1 MTAPKCE
8 ERGLGF
14 FFGER
19 DRQTRL
25 SRFVRVSSFSLSLW
39 IFPRERCRIYHWR
52 IIINLSLPLE
62 SMSVIARCATFVAT
76 KTSLKQ
82 QFAVNNRSSATKIV
96 RYAIKERKRWERLY
110 IWSFRAFATKC
121 FSLLFGSFT
130 CTENGGNTTSYYCC
144 SLFALERL
152 PLTTTTMIII
162 IVIIVTPIRRILTRL
177 FPLLCARVNRE

>member
-1 MTAPKCE
+1 MTAPQCE

-25 SRFVRVSSFSLSLW
+25 SRFVFVSLLFLSLW
-39 IFPRERCRIYHWR
+39 IFPWGVEFTTDAHHHQS
-52 IIINLSLPLE
+52 LSLPLE

-110 IWSFRAFATKC
+110 IWSFRAFATKVFLC
-121 FSLLFGSFT
+121 FLGVWIAQKMAGKRLRTTAALFFLSKDYLWRRRRRFSSSSSSL
-130 CTENGGNTTSYYCC
+130 
-144 SLFALERL
+144 
-152 PLTTTTMIII
+152 
-162 IVIIVTPIRRILTRL
+162 RRYD
-177 FPLLCARVNRE
+177 EY

>member
-8 ERGLGF
+8 ERGVGF

-25 SRFVRVSSFSLSLW
+25 SRFVRASLLFLSLSEFSLEVSNLLT
-39 IFPRERCRIYHWR
+39 R
-52 IIINLSLPLE
+52 IIIINLSLSLPLE

-96 RYAIKERKRWERLY
+96 RYAIKERKRCERLY
-110 IWSFRAFATKC
+110 IWSFRAFATKVFLC
-121 FSLLFGSFT
+121 VLGVWIAQKMA
-130 CTENGGNTTSYYCC
+130 GK
-144 SLFALERL
+144 RL
-152 PLTTTTMIII
+152 RTTTALFFLSKDYYLW
-162 IVIIVTPIRRILTRL
+162 RRRRRFSSSSSSLR
-177 FPLLCARVNRE
+177 RYDEY

>member
-25 SRFVRVSSFSLSLW
+25 SRFVCASLLFLSLSEFSLEVSNL
-39 IFPRERCRIYHWR
+39 PLTR
-52 IIINLSLPLE
+52 IIIINLSLSLPLE

-96 RYAIKERKRWERLY
+96 RYAIKERKR
-110 IWSFRAFATKC
+110 
-121 FSLLFGSFT
+121 
-130 CTENGGNTTSYYCC
+130 
-144 SLFALERL
+144 
-152 PLTTTTMIII
+152 
-162 IVIIVTPIRRILTRL
+162 
-177 FPLLCARVNRE
+177 